1 MSQQALGSMRTGD
14 ALFRHPPQYALARRD
29 QRNLRGSEEGIHRE
43 NGGHN
48 EETIAHRYVRR
59 ALHAAGSSGL
69 DRIFPLPLRKILK
82 YLNLSITVLLVAVLA
97 VIYWVAFR
105 TLPQTSGELVAPISQ
120 SARVMRDE
128 RGVPHIEA
136 ATWEDA
142 IFLPGYVT
150 AQDRLWR
157 IDALRR
163 LASG

>member
-69 DRIFPLPLRKILK
+69 DRIFPVPLRKILK
-82 YLNLSITVLLVAVLA
+82 YLNLSIAVLLVAGIPRLYHA
-97 VIYWVAFR
+97 SLL
-105 TLPQTSGELVAPISQ
+105 TPPLPSN
-120 SARVMRDE
+120 
-128 RGVPHIEA
+128 H
-136 ATWEDA
+136 
-142 IFLPGYVT
+142 
-150 AQDRLWR
+150 
-157 IDALRR
+157 
-163 LASG
+163 